1 LQLEDQV
8 ALITGGSA
16 GIGRATAEL
25 FAREGAAV
33 VIAAR
38 STSIGEQTAAD
49 IEQEGGTALFVRC
62 DVRRAD
68 DCQRAVDMTVERF
81 GYLHILFNNAGIVA
95 RGRVDNTDEDTWGR
109 VMDTNVTGVFLMSR
123 AAIPVMQRQKR
134 GVIINNA
141 SDAGLVG
148 EKNMAAY
155 CASKG
160 AVVLL
165 TKAMALDYA
174 SEGIRVNA
182 LCPGPHFVER
192 WERRAAAGGRDVE
205 EDIRFFASDVPLGR
219 VSSAEELAP
228 AALFLASDASAF
240 MTGTTLVVDGG
251 RTAM

>member
-1 LQLEDQV
+1 
-8 ALITGGSA
+8 
-16 GIGRATAEL
+16 
-25 FAREGAAV
+25 
-33 VIAAR
+33 
-38 STSIGEQTAAD
+38 
-49 IEQEGGTALFVRC
+49 
-62 DVRRAD
+62 
-68 DCQRAVDMTVERF
+68 
-81 GYLHILFNNAGIVA
+81 
-95 RGRVDNTDEDTWGR
+95 
-109 VMDTNVTGVFLMSR
+109 MSR
-123 AAIPVMQRQKR
+123 AAIPVMQRQKS

-148 EKNMAAY
+148 ERNMAVY

-165 TKAMALDYA
+165 TRAMALDYA

-205 EDIRFFASDVPLGR
+205 DDIRFFASDVPLRR

-228 AALFLASDASAF
+228 AVLFLASNSSTF